1 VDLAALTNPHT
12 PYLAEAITFPATVY
26 KVTNLVDHGLR
37 VYLDLPESY
46 IMQAA
51 MLMECQRMGVVLD
64 VTATPTVQNKA
75 GGDTVDGKKSRPEVK
90 SLRGE

>member
-1 VDLAALTNPHT
+1 MS
-12 PYLAEAITFPATVY
+12 EAIIFPATVY

-64 VTATPTVQNKA
+64 VTATPMVQNA
-75 GGDTVDGKKSRPEVK
+75 AQADTADGKKSRPESK

>member
-1 VDLAALTNPHT
+1 M
-12 PYLAEAITFPATVY
+12 AEAITFPAVVY

-37 VYLDLPESY
+37 VYLDLPESC

-64 VTATPTVQNKA
+64 VTAMPKVQNEA
-75 GGDTVDGKKSRPEVK
+75 QADTADGKKSRPEIK
-90 SLRGE
+90 SLRGS